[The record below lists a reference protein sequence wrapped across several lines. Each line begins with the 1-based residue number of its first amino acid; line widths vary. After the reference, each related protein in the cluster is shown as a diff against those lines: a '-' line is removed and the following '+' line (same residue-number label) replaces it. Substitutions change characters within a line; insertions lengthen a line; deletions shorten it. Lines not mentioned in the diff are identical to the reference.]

1 MTGVAENDRYCFEKD
16 ALTTHEGGKVSTGKI
31 DLYKD
36 GCFILE
42 AKQGSEAGATKL
54 GTAKRGTAMWAL
66 AMQAA
71 QGQAVGYAQTFESP
85 PPFLIVC
92 DIGYCFD
99 LYATFDGTRN
109 YRDYPS
115 AQHKRIFLRD
125 LEAHIEMLRTIFTTP
140 HALDPA
146 KRTTKVTR
154 EIAAHLAELA
164 RDLEGQTYAP
174 ADIATFLMRCIFTMF
189 AEDAGL
195 LPDRGFT
202 TLLEKEWIPSPERF
216 PDEVT
221 QLWQKMDTG
230 GALIGVGM
238 ILHFNGGLFADQ
250 KALPLTRK
258 QLELLHEA
266 SRSSWVDVEPAIFGT
281 LLEGALDPKE
291 RHALG
296 AHFTPRAYVER
307 LVRPTIEEPLRA
319 EWDVVRAHV
328 LQLVTT
334 GKSDA
339 ARKKAIAALHTF
351 HRRLCRVSVLD
362 PACGTGNF
370 LYVTLDLLKRLE
382 SEVFQLLADLG
393 EVRTPFEVAGL
404 TVTPAQFHG
413 LEVKPWAKEIAD
425 LVLWIGYLQW
435 LMRTRGDTG
444 NIPEPVLQ
452 RYGNIEC
459 RDAVLAW
466 DAVET
471 LLDDAGDPVTRWDGV
486 ATKKSPVTGKQVPD
500 ETQRVTVRQ
509 YINSRRASWPNT
521 EFIVGNPPYI
531 GTKRMRQALGD
542 GYVDALRNAY
552 ATDVEDNADFVMY
565 WWHAAASLVRAGS
578 ARRFGFI
585 TTNSITQVFN
595 RRVVTRHIDAE
606 IDPLTLSFA
615 VADHPWVDAANGAG
629 VRVAMTVGSV
639 EPKRSGRLLRVITE
653 SMAPDPDGAVAVTM
667 EEQRGTINAD
677 LTIGANV
684 VRAEV
689 LRSNAGLCSNGIA
702 LHGRGFVVEPDVA
715 ADLRRSG
722 ADVIKP
728 YIGGKDLL
736 GVRRQLYV
744 IDFSFRTQDEA
755 RRANLA
761 AFQHVLDHV
770 KPERDHNKR
779 PSIRDN
785 WWRFAWER
793 PVLMRALSGL
803 SRYIATT
810 ETAKHRVF
818 QFVPADVLPD
828 HKILAIA
835 LHDAYALGV
844 LSSRVHGVWARR
856 AGGTVVDA
864 PTYNKSLCF
873 DPFPFPDA
881 SDAQKD
887 AIGDIGERLDE
898 HRKNRQAQHP
908 DLAMTEMY
916 NVLSRLRADTPLTPK
931 EKVIHEQG
939 LVSVLRQLHDQLDA
953 AVFEAYGLAP
963 AVSDQ
968 DIIERLVALNA
979 ERTAEERDGSVRWLR
994 AEIQNPSGAGAQT
1007 GFVGTVPVKREM
1019 QQHAVSQ
1026 PWPKEL
1032 PDRIASVRAALKAQR
1047 AAISTEQV
1055 RGAFTRAP
1063 KKDVVMALDTLATLG
1078 LILRFESPDGTR
1090 WKAAA

>member
-1 MTGVAENDRYCFEKD
+1 
-16 ALTTHEGGKVSTGKI
+16 
-31 DLYKD
+31 
-36 GCFILE
+36 
-42 AKQGSEAGATKL
+42 
-54 GTAKRGTAMWAL
+54 MWAA

-71 QGQAVGYAQTFESP
+71 QGQAVGYANTFDTP

-99 LYATFDGTRN
+99 LYATFDGSRN
-109 YRDYPS
+109 YRDFPS

-125 LEAHIEMLRTIFTTP
+125 LGAHIETLRTIFLTP

-154 EIAAHLAELA
+154 EIAGHLAELA
-164 RDLEGQTYAP
+164 RDLEGQTYTP
-174 ADIATFLMRCIFTMF
+174 EDIATFLMRCIFTMF

-195 LPDRGFT
+195 LPDRAFT
-202 TLLEKEWIPSPERF
+202 TLLEKEWIPNPDRF
-216 PDEVT
+216 ADEVT
-221 QLWQKMDTG
+221 QLWQKMNTG
-230 GALIGVGM
+230 GALIGVGK

-250 KALPLTRK
+250 KALPMTRK

-319 EWDVVRAHV
+319 EWDIVRAHV
-328 LQLVTT
+328 QQLVTT

-393 EVRTPFEVAGL
+393 EMRTPFEVAGL

-466 DAVET
+466 DAIDTV
-471 LLDDAGDPVTRWDGV
+471 LDDAGNPVTQWDG
-486 ATKKSPVTGKQVPD
+486 ATTKKSPVTGKQVPD
-500 ETQRVTVRQ
+500 ETRRVVVQ
-509 YINSRRASWPNT
+509 KYVNSRRASWPKT

-552 ATDVEDNADFVMY
+552 APDVEDNADFVMY
-565 WWHAAASLVRAGS
+565 WWHAAASLVRAGG

-615 VADHPWVDAANGAG
+615 VADHPWVDATNGAG
-629 VRVAMTVGSV
+629 VRVAMTVGSL
-639 EPKRSGRLLRVITE
+639 EPKRSGRLLRVTTE
-653 SMAPDPDGAVAVTM
+653 SIDPDPDGAVAVTM

-689 LRSNAGLCSNGIA
+689 LLSNAGLCSNGVA

-715 ADLRRSG
+715 AGLRRSG

-755 RRANLA
+755 RRANPA

-803 SRYIATT
+803 PRYIATT

-818 QFVPADVLPD
+818 QFVAAEVLPD

-835 LHDAYALGV
+835 LDDAYSLGV

-881 SDAQKD
+881 SDAQKGS
-887 AIGDIGERLDE
+887 IGAIGERLDE
-898 HRKNRQAQHP
+898 HRKSRQAQHP
-908 DLAMTEMY
+908 GLAMTEMY
-916 NVLSRLRADTPLTPK
+916 NVLWRLRSASPLSPR

-939 LVSVLRQLHDQLDA
+939 LVSVLRQIHDQLDA
-953 AVFEAYGLAP
+953 AVLEAYGLAP
-963 AVSDQ
+963 AASDQ

-979 ERTAEERDGSVRWLR
+979 DRSAEERNGTVRWLR
-994 AEIQNPSGAGAQT
+994 AEFQSTSGTRAQT
-1007 GFVGTVPVKREM
+1007 GFVGTLPVKKET
-1019 QQHAVSQ
+1019 QQHPVAQ

-1032 PDRIASVRAALKAQR
+1032 PERIASVRGALKAQR
-1047 AAISTEQV
+1047 TAISTEQV
-1055 RGAFTRAP
+1055 REAFTRAP
-1063 KKDVVMALDTLATLG
+1063 KKDVVMALETLATLG
-1078 LILRFESPDGTR
+1078 LILRFESSHGTR